1 MLAED
6 QPGRHGGAAPGSC
19 AVTASVRNACSEPGV
34 RHELMSAQ
42 DDLPGDVLA
51 AISREMVRLKA
62 QYYGKGAT
70 EVKTYVCD
78 DWVFCVMKGG
88 MTTVERTLLEH
99 GEEQLVRQVR
109 LRFQENMDQSFMG
122 AVARL
127 TGRRVLTYQSQVVFD
142 PHFTIE
148 IFLLSPPDPV
158 AGPGG

>member
-1 MLAED
+1 
-6 QPGRHGGAAPGSC
+6 
-19 AVTASVRNACSEPGV
+19 
-34 RHELMSAQ
+34 MSAQ
-42 DDLPGDVLA
+42 EDISGDSLA

-78 DWVFCVMKGG
+78 DWVFCVLKGG
-88 MTTVERTLLEH
+88 MTTVEETLLKH
-99 GEEQLVRQVR
+99 GDEQLVRQVR
-109 LRFQENMDQSFMG
+109 LRFQENMDESFMD

-148 IFLLSPPDPV
+148 IFLLGPPDP
-158 AGPGG
+158 ATGSGG